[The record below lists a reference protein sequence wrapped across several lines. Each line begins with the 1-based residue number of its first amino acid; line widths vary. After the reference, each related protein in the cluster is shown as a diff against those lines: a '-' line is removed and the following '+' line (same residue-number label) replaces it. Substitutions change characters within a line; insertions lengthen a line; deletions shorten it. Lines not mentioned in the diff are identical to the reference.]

1 MFLGFGRAIFDRTIG
16 GTKGWDGNTVM
27 DFLYALITAVTVIVI
42 AIPEG
47 LPLAVT
53 ISFAFS
59 VMKMKRE
66 NNWVRKLASSETMGG
81 ADQICTD
88 KTGTLTK
95 NQMTVREFYTM
106 EQVFNDKPPNF
117 QSLHTADL
125 LAEGVL
131 YNCSARIERLSDGRE
146 VPAGNVTEQG
156 LIRFLMDLQVPCMKT
171 LLEKDKTILHLIPFN
186 SGRKRAATC
195 IRHPQ
200 NPRIIRAFCKGAPE
214 IVFTYVN
221 KMFDRNGQVVFI
233 DEAKKA
239 EIMRK
244 IVGDT
249 FAVKAYRTLL
259 IAYADYTEE
268 EYQRLK
274 AQNNNFEKEGDREA
288 LERNLTL
295 IGIYALQDPLRDE
308 VVRSVRICHKAG
320 INVRMVTGDNIDTA
334 RAIALEA
341 GILTK
346 DQMNRK
352 YACMDGKTFRE
363 ACGGLR
369 KLETASGLL
378 REEIIE

>member
-1 MFLGFGRAIFDRTIG
+1 LLGFGRCIYDRTLSSSP
-16 GTKGWDGNTVM
+16 KAWDDKTIN

-95 NQMTVREFYTM
+95 NQMTVREFYSM
-106 EQVFNDKPPNF
+106 EQVFNDRPANF
-117 QSLHTADL
+117 KSLHTATL
-125 LAEGVL
+125 LGEGVL
-131 YNCSARIERLSDGRE
+131 YNCSARIERTPDGKS

-156 LIRFLMDLQVPCMKT
+156 LLRFLMDLQVPCMEI
-171 LLEKDKTILHLIPFN
+171 LKDKNDHILHLIPFN
-186 SGRKRAATC
+186 SSRKRAATC
-195 IRHPQ
+195 IRHPT
-200 NPRIIRAFCKGAPE
+200 NPRLIRAFCKGAPE

-233 DEAKKA
+233 DEAKKQ

-244 IVGDT
+244 IVAET

-268 EYQRLK
+268 EYLRLK
-274 AQNNNFEKEGDREA
+274 
-288 LERNLTL
+288 
-295 IGIYALQDPLRDE
+295 
-308 VVRSVRICHKAG
+308 
-320 INVRMVTGDNIDTA
+320 
-334 RAIALEA
+334 
-341 GILTK
+341 
-346 DQMNRK
+346 
-352 YACMDGKTFRE
+352 
-363 ACGGLR
+363 
-369 KLETASGLL
+369 
-378 REEIIE
+378 